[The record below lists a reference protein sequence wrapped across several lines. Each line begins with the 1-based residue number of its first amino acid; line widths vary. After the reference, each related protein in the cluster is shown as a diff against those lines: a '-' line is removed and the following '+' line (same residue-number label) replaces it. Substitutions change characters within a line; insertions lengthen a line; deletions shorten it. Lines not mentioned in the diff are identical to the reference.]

1 MSRPQQWTK
10 EEAAVLLHGLLQIIN
25 CDVPRSEVIKQVS
38 ADLRKIATL
47 RGQVIDDIYR
57 NENGITF
64 QLASM
69 ESAYYGKTI
78 MKPATNLFVQVVDLY
93 RNNRIEFD
101 KVLKGAL
108 DMLENRHADHEENFM
123 TWLSKQV
130 SPMQLSELYGTY
142 REIEEFCL
150 RVKTINSPLFSSVD
164 FDRAKKIKNTITV
177 RLC

>member
-10 EEAAVLLHGLLQIIN
+10 EEAAVLLHGLLQMIN
-25 CDVPRSEVIKQVS
+25 CDIPRSEVIKQVS

-108 DMLENRHADHEENFM
+108 DMLENRHADHEESFM

-142 REIEEFCL
+142 KEVEEFCL
-150 RVKTINSPLFSSVD
+150 RGRTINSPLFSRV
-164 FDRAKKIKNTITV
+164 
-177 RLC
+177 